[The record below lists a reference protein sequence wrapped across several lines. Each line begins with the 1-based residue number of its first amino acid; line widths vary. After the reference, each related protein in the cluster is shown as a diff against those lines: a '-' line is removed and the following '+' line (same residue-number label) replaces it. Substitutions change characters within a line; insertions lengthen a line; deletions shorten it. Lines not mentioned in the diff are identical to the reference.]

1 MGIQKEHH
9 QNLAQI
15 THGYNLDFFDSHLS
29 SIIKESLA
37 IQNIHRGR
45 SGTVLSPT
53 FVIWFVILSTIRRD
67 LSYPSIVNWMI
78 SGMRWLSCKL
88 PKKLIADG
96 AMTHARVR
104 VGLTV
109 FQLIFQKMTDN
120 FQTLKPDFNQ
130 WITVIFDGT
139 TGTMPDTKSNFD
151 KFGKSKSGRGE
162 SAYPR
167 LRILTL
173 LAASARL
180 IIDVAY
186 GSSSGK
192 GSGERSL
199 MTKILL
205 TINRNNLLFLLDAGL
220 YSFLNIWTIKSKKC
234 DFLIKV
240 SQNVKLPVMS
250 DGRLPDGSYLT
261 QINGKVLDIKNSKEL
276 HRKWKK
282 ETLTVRVIEYQI
294 PGFRKCRLITSILE
308 PEISAKQLV
317 IHYHK
322 RWDVEISFDEI
333 KNHQCATL
341 KGQMPTIFRS
351 KKSELVEQ
359 ELYGML
365 IAYNLLRDL
374 MYQASHKYDKDPLLL
389 SFLESLR
396 LVVDSIRFI
405 TYSSLDMREL
415 QSEYLLLLI
424 SESEIDRPRR
434 NRVNPR
440 VVKIKMSKFKRKNST
455 HKSEIRDLKK
465 DLEILPPKVA

>member
-15 THGYNLDFFDSHLS
+15 THEYSLDFFNSHLS
-29 SIIKESLA
+29 NIIKESL
-37 IQNIHRGR
+37 ITQNMWQCRC
-45 SGTVLSPT
+45 GTVLAPT

-67 LSYPSIVNWMI
+67 LSYPSVVNWMI
-78 SGMRWLSCKL
+78 SGIRWLSCKL
-88 PKKLIADG
+88 PKKVIADG
-96 AMTHARVR
+96 TMTHARVR
-104 VGLTV
+104 IGLTV
-109 FQLIFQKMTDN
+109 FQVIFQKITDN
-120 FQTLKPDFNQ
+120 FKTLQPDFNG

-139 TGTMPDTKSNFD
+139 TGTMPDTKSNFE

-167 LRILTL
+167 LRMLTL
-173 LAASARL
+173 LAVSARL
-180 IIDVAY
+180 ILDIAY
-186 GSSSGK
+186 GPSSGK
-192 GSGERSL
+192 GSGEGSL
-199 MTKILL
+199 ITKIL
-205 TINRNNLLFLLDAGL
+205 TKIDRNNLLFLLDAGL

-240 SQNVKLPVMS
+240 GQNVKLPVMS
-250 DGRLPDGSYLT
+250 NGRLEDGSYLT
-261 QINGKVLDIKNSKEL
+261 QINGKILDAQKSKDS
-276 HRKWKK
+276 HKKWKK
-282 ETLTVRVIEYQI
+282 ETLIVRVIEYRI
-294 PGFRKCRLITSILE
+294 PGFRKCRLITSIVT

-351 KKSELVEQ
+351 KKAELVEQ

-374 MYQASHKYDKDPLLL
+374 MYQAANKYDKDPLLL
-389 SFLESLR
+389 SFLESLQ
-396 LVVDSIRFI
+396 LVVDAIRFI
-405 TYSSLDMREL
+405 SFSSRKLQEV

-424 SESEIDRPRR
+424 SESDIDRPRR

-440 VVKIKMSKFKRKNST
+440 VVKIKMSKFKRKNSS
-455 HKSEIRDLKK
+455 HKSEIRDFKK
-465 DLEILPPKVA
+465 DLEIVVPEAA